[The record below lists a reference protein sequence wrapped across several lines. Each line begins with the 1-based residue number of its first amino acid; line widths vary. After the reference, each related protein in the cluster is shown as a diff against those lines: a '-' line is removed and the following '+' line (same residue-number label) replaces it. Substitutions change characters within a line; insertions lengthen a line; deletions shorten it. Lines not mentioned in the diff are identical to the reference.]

1 MAELLHSFAQRIV
14 GAWARRM
21 PAGSH
26 SKRLLLDTIFWQLE
40 EVTYSR
46 LKEKGLKPSC
56 VIDIG
61 AHYQVITFMDER
73 GFAIYDIAG
82 FVRPNQ
88 KDLAQIDVIFVR
100 KDSKL
105 RPDRFRFADP
115 RTA

>member
-1 MAELLHSFAQRIV
+1 
-14 GAWARRM
+14 
-21 PAGSH
+21 
-26 SKRLLLDTIFWQLE
+26 
-40 EVTYSR
+40 
-46 LKEKGLKPSC
+46 
-56 VIDIG
+56 
-61 AHYQVITFMDER
+61 MDER
-73 GFAIYDIAG
+73 GFVIYDIAG